1 MDPVVLFF
9 LLGLLAG
16 LARSDLKLPPSLYD
30 TLSVFLLLAI
40 GIKGG
45 LELAKQPLLQVLPQ
59 TLWV

>member
-45 LELAKQPLLQVLPQ
+45 LELAKQPLLQV
-59 TLWV
+59 